1 MNSKIYVG
9 TVMHQRHKP
18 KKHILRYRV
27 FSMLLNLEELP
38 SLGRRFRFFSHNAF
52 NLFSIYDKDF
62 GGGDGTS
69 LLEYARSQLE
79 QYGLGNVDGP
89 VMLLAYPRILGFVFN
104 PLSVYYCFHQS
115 GELGACLYE
124 VNNTF
129 GQRHSYLIPINHK
142 DPKVSIHRC
151 RKNFYVSPFI
161 NMDVSYEFKVEAPE
175 QRLVLS
181 IGEYDDHGKLL
192 DAVFSGK
199 ERAISDGVLLKMFIT
214 HPLMTLKVVA
224 GIHWEALKLWLKK
237 IPLVPRPA
245 PPENTV
251 TVLD

>member
-1 MNSKIYVG
+1 
-9 TVMHQRHKP
+9 
-18 KKHILRYRV
+18 
-27 FSMLLNLEELP
+27 
-38 SLGRRFRFFSHNAF
+38 
-52 NLFSIYDKDF
+52 
-62 GGGDGTS
+62 
-69 LLEYARSQLE
+69 
-79 QYGLGNVDGP
+79 
-89 VMLLAYPRILGFVFN
+89 MLLAYPRILGFVFN

-115 GELGACLYE
+115 GKLGACLYE

-129 GQRHSYLIPINHK
+129 GQRHSYLIPINHE

-161 NMDVSYEFKVEAPE
+161 NMDVSYEFKVEAPD

-199 ERAISDGVLLKMFIT
+199 ERAISDRVLLKMFIT